1 MKTTPMTTLKDNL
14 QYLKLDSILAGYE
27 AEIADA
33 ARKNRTPMEV
43 FERLISMEAD
53 ARYERAIQRRL
64 HDARLPVVKTF
75 DQFDWTFPKKI
86 NQDLVRN
93 LARLQFIEEKAN
105 VVFISNTGLGKTHLA
120 TALAYEACR
129 HNVSVLFTTAVD
141 IINTLSCPP
150 PMTSLAKLIRR
161 YTTPSLLICDELG
174 YLPIDR
180 KGADLLFQVISGRYE
195 RGSTVFTTNR
205 SFKDWAK
212 TFNNDTVVTSAI
224 LDRVLHHCE
233 VVLIQ
238 GHSNTPSYR
247 TKALQQNE

>member
-1 MKTTPMTTLKDNL
+1 MKTAPMTTLKDNL
-14 QYLKLDSILAGYE
+14 QYLKLDAILAGYE

-33 ARKNRTPMEV
+33 ARRSRTPLEV
-43 FERLISMEAD
+43 FERLIAMEAD

-64 HDARLPVVKTF
+64 HAARLPVVKTL

-93 LARLQFIEEKAN
+93 LFRLQFIEEKHN

-120 TALAYEACR
+120 IALAYEACR
-129 HNVSVLFTTAVD
+129 HNQSVLFTTAVD

-150 PMTSLAKLIRR
+150 PTVSLAKLIHR
-161 YTTPSLLICDELG
+161 YTAPALLICDELG

-205 SFKDWAK
+205 VFKDWAK
-212 TFNNDTVVTSAI
+212 TFNNDSVVTSAI

-238 GHSNTPSYR
+238 GHGQTPSYR
-247 TKALQQNE
+247 TKGLQENA